1 MKEERPEHLSAQ
13 ENVSRSDEESQEQTA
28 TESESRS
35 DGESRNYSTAEYQG
49 SFGGENQK
57 QSANADQNQDGQEP
71 QAWLSHKWR
80 QHLQAKRRMNRA
92 VFAAQAFIL
101 LFGIALWEIVGR
113 LKWVDVL
120 IFSYPSKIGQQIVKD
135 IVSGEL
141 WPHLAMTVSE
151 TVVGFLLGTLIGTLL
166 AVVIWW
172 SPFLSRVL
180 DPYMVVFNSMPKVA
194 LGPIFIV
201 LFGAG
206 FTAIVITTLSITV
219 IVTTL
224 VVYTSFNEVDANY
237 TKVIRTFGG
246 SRQDVFRK
254 AILPAS
260 FPTIVSTLKVN
271 VGMAWVGVI
280 VGEFLVAK
288 IGLGYLIVYGFQVFN
303 FTLVLSSLVIIAFVA
318 TAMYQL
324 VVYIERKLVRER

>member
-1 MKEERPEHLSAQ
+1 MGNGAAKPEEAGDNRQ
-13 ENVSRSDEESQEQTA
+13 M
-28 TESESRS
+28 
-35 DGESRNYSTAEYQG
+35 
-49 SFGGENQK
+49 
-57 QSANADQNQDGQEP
+57 
-71 QAWLSHKWR
+71 WLNELWR
-80 QHLQAKRRMNRA
+80 QHKAKKRRMTRMVLIVQMSMLITA
-92 VFAAQAFIL
+92 
-101 LFGIALWEIVGR
+101 IALWEIAGR
-113 LKWVDVL
+113 LKWIDVL
-120 IFSYPSKIGQQIVKD
+120 IFSYPSKVGRQIVKD
-135 IVSGEL
+135 TVSGEI
-141 WPHLAMTVSE
+141 WPHLGVTVGE
-151 TVVGFLLGTLIGTLL
+151 TAVGFLLGTLVGTLL
-166 AVVIWW
+166 AILIWW

-206 FTAIVITTLSITV
+206 FTAIVVTTLSITV

-224 VVYTSFNEVDANY
+224 VVYNSFNEVDPNL

-246 SRQDVFRK
+246 NRRDQFIK

-288 IGLGYLIVYGFQVFN
+288 EGLGYLIVYGFQVFN
-303 FTLVLSSLVIIAFVA
+303 FTLVLSSLVVIAIVA
-318 TAMYQL
+318 TAMYQM
-324 VVYIERKLVRER
+324 VVYIERKLVRSSNGGR

>member
-1 MKEERPEHLSAQ
+1 MSRYVLSVQ
-13 ENVSRSDEESQEQTA
+13 
-28 TESESRS
+28 
-35 DGESRNYSTAEYQG
+35 
-49 SFGGENQK
+49 
-57 QSANADQNQDGQEP
+57 
-71 QAWLSHKWR
+71 
-80 QHLQAKRRMNRA
+80 
-92 VFAAQAFIL
+92 IL
-101 LFGIALWEIVGR
+101 ILVLFVGLWELAGQ
-113 LKWVDVL
+113 LKWIDVL
-120 IFSYPSKIGQQIVKD
+120 IFSYPSKVGRQIVKD
-135 IVSGEL
+135 ALSGEL
-141 WPHLAMTVSE
+141 WPHLAMTVGE
-151 TVVGFLLGTLIGTLL
+151 TAVGFLLGTLIGTLL
-166 AVVIWW
+166 AVLIWW

-206 FTAIVITTLSITV
+206 FTAIVVTTLSITV

-224 VVYTSFNEVDANY
+224 VVFNSFNEVDANFV
-237 TKVIRTFGG
+237 KVIRTFGG
-246 SRQDVFRK
+246 SRRDVFLK
-254 AILPAS
+254 VILPAS

-280 VGEFLVAK
+280 VGEFLVAR

-303 FTLVLSSLVIIAFVA
+303 FTLVLSSLVIIAIVA

>member
-1 MKEERPEHLSAQ
+1 MALSDAKR
-13 ENVSRSDEESQEQTA
+13 VA
-28 TESESRS
+28 
-35 DGESRNYSTAEYQG
+35 
-49 SFGGENQK
+49 
-57 QSANADQNQDGQEP
+57 GQE
-71 QAWLSHKWR
+71 AWLQEKWS
-80 QHLQAKRRMNRA
+80 QHRKRKQRMSRL
-92 VFAAQAFIL
+92 VLGVQL
-101 LFGIALWEIVGR
+101 LLLLLLIGLWELAGR
-113 LKWVDVL
+113 LRWIDVL
-120 IFSYPSKIGQQIVKD
+120 IFSYPSKVGQQIVKD
-135 IVSGEL
+135 AITGEL
-141 WPHLAMTVSE
+141 WPHLAMTVGE
-151 TVVGFLLGTLIGTLL
+151 TAVGFLLGTLLGTLL
-166 AVVIWW
+166 AVLIWW
-172 SPFLSRVL
+172 SPFLSKVL

-206 FTAIVITTLSITV
+206 FTAIVVTTLSITV

-224 VVYTSFNEVDANY
+224 VVFNSFNEVDANLI
-237 TKVIRTFGG
+237 KVIRTFGG
-246 SRQDVFRK
+246 NRRDVFLK

-303 FTLVLSSLVIIAFVA
+303 FTLVLSSLVIIAVVA

-324 VVYIERKLVRER
+324 VVYVERKLVRER

>member
-1 MKEERPEHLSAQ
+1 MYRKR
-13 ENVSRSDEESQEQTA
+13 
-28 TESESRS
+28 
-35 DGESRNYSTAEYQG
+35 
-49 SFGGENQK
+49 
-57 QSANADQNQDGQEP
+57 
-71 QAWLSHKWR
+71 
-80 QHLQAKRRMNRA
+80 KRRISNY
-92 VFAAQAFIL
+92 VVSVQALILVLFI
-101 LFGIALWEIVGR
+101 GCWELAGR
-113 LKWVDVL
+113 MRWIDVL
-120 IFSYPSKIGQQIVKD
+120 IFSYPSKVGRQIVKD
-135 IVSGEL
+135 AVSGEL
-141 WPHLAMTVSE
+141 WPHLAMTVGE
-151 TVVGFLLGTLIGTLL
+151 TAVGFLLGTLIGTLL
-166 AVVIWW
+166 AVLIWW

-180 DPYMVVFNSMPKVA
+180 DPFMVVFNSMPKVA

-206 FTAIVITTLSITV
+206 FTAIVVTTLSITV

-224 VVYTSFNEVDANY
+224 VVFNSFNEVDANLI
-237 TKVIRTFGG
+237 KVIRTFGG
-246 SRQDVFRK
+246 SRRDVFLK

-303 FTLVLSSLVIIAFVA
+303 FTLVLSSLVIIAVVA
-318 TAMYQL
+318 TGMYQL

>member
-1 MKEERPEHLSAQ
+1 MQADVTRLPDRERWLREKWNQHRKQKRKMKRMVLAVQIFLLLLLIGWWELAGRM
-13 ENVSRSDEESQEQTA
+13 
-28 TESESRS
+28 
-35 DGESRNYSTAEYQG
+35 
-49 SFGGENQK
+49 
-57 QSANADQNQDGQEP
+57 
-71 QAWLSHKWR
+71 KW
-80 QHLQAKRRMNRA
+80 
-92 VFAAQAFIL
+92 I
-101 LFGIALWEIVGR
+101 
-113 LKWVDVL
+113 DVL
-120 IFSYPSKIGQQIVKD
+120 IFSYPSKVARQIFKD
-135 IVSGEL
+135 AASGAL
-141 WPHLAMTVSE
+141 WPHLAMTVGE
-151 TVVGFLLGTLIGTLL
+151 TAVGFLLGTLLGTLL
-166 AVVIWW
+166 AVLIWW
-172 SPFLSRVL
+172 SPFLSKVL

-201 LFGAG
+201 MFGAG
-206 FTAIVITTLSITV
+206 FTAIVVTTLSITV

-224 VVYTSFNEVDANY
+224 VVFNSFNEVDANLV
-237 TKVIRTFGG
+237 KVIRTFGG
-246 SRQDVFRK
+246 SRRDVFMK

-303 FTLVLSSLVIIAFVA
+303 FTLVISSLVIIAVVA

>member
-1 MKEERPEHLSAQ
+1 LNEAMSKGKAGPKSAWIEEKWREHL
-13 ENVSRSDEESQEQTA
+13 R
-28 TESESRS
+28 R
-35 DGESRNYSTAEYQG
+35 
-49 SFGGENQK
+49 
-57 QSANADQNQDGQEP
+57 
-71 QAWLSHKWR
+71 
-80 QHLQAKRRMNRA
+80 KRRGSRLVLATQLLLMA
-92 VFAAQAFIL
+92 VLI
-101 LFGIALWEIVGR
+101 GLWELAGR
-113 LKWVDVL
+113 LGWVDVL
-120 IFSYPSKIGQQIVKD
+120 IFSYPSKVGGQIVKD
-135 IVSGEL
+135 VLNGEL
-141 WPHLAMTVSE
+141 WPHLAATVGE
-151 TVVGFLLGTLIGTLL
+151 TAVGFLLGTLVGTLL
-166 AVVIWW
+166 AVLIWW

-224 VVYTSFNEVDANY
+224 VVYNSFNEVDGNY
-237 TKVIRTFGG
+237 IKVIRTFGG
-246 SRQDVFRK
+246 NRRDVFMK

-260 FPTIVSTLKVN
+260 FPAIVSTLKVN

-303 FTLVLSSLVIIAFVA
+303 FTLVLASLVIIAVVA
-318 TAMYQL
+318 TGMYQL
-324 VVYIERKLVRER
+324 VVYVERILLKERR

>member
-1 MKEERPEHLSAQ
+1 MAPPVTKPAASEDWLQ
-13 ENVSRSDEESQEQTA
+13 E
-28 TESESRS
+28 
-35 DGESRNYSTAEYQG
+35 
-49 SFGGENQK
+49 K
-57 QSANADQNQDGQEP
+57 
-71 QAWLSHKWR
+71 WL
-80 QHLQAKRRMNRA
+80 QHRKRKRRMSRY
-92 VFAAQAFIL
+92 VLSVQTLIL
-101 LFGIALWEIVGR
+101 VLFVGLWELAGQ
-113 LKWVDVL
+113 LKWIDVL
-120 IFSYPSKIGQQIVKD
+120 IFSYPSKVGRQIVKD
-135 IVSGEL
+135 ALSGEL
-141 WPHLAMTVSE
+141 WPHLAMTVGE
-151 TVVGFLLGTLIGTLL
+151 TAVGFLLGTLIGTLL
-166 AVVIWW
+166 AVLIWW

-206 FTAIVITTLSITV
+206 FTAIVVTTLSITV

-224 VVYTSFNEVDANY
+224 VVFNSFNEVDANFV
-237 TKVIRTFGG
+237 KVIRTFGG
-246 SRQDVFRK
+246 SRRDVFLK
-254 AILPAS
+254 VILPAS

-303 FTLVLSSLVIIAFVA
+303 FTLVLSSLVIIAIVA
-318 TAMYQL
+318 TAMYQM

>member
-1 MKEERPEHLSAQ
+1 MSLTQTLKVKHEEKDWIKEQWHRHRWQKSRRRRLVLSTQ
-13 ENVSRSDEESQEQTA
+13 
-28 TESESRS
+28 
-35 DGESRNYSTAEYQG
+35 
-49 SFGGENQK
+49 
-57 QSANADQNQDGQEP
+57 
-71 QAWLSHKWR
+71 LS
-80 QHLQAKRRMNRA
+80 
-92 VFAAQAFIL
+92 L
-101 LFGIALWEIVGR
+101 LFIFIGLWELAGQ
-113 LKWVDVL
+113 LKWIDVL
-120 IFSYPSKIGQQIVKD
+120 IFSYPSKVARQIAKD
-135 IVSGEL
+135 AMSGEL
-141 WPHLAMTVSE
+141 WPHLGITVAE
-151 TVVGFLLGTLIGTLL
+151 TAVGFLLGTLIGTAL

-172 SPFLSRVL
+172 SPFLCRVL

-201 LFGAG
+201 MFGAG
-206 FTAIVITTLSITV
+206 YTAIVITTLSITV

-224 VVYTSFNEVDANY
+224 VVYNSFNEVDQNLI
-237 TKVIRTFGG
+237 KVIRTFGG
-246 SRQDVFRK
+246 SRRDVFLK

-303 FTLVLSSLVIIAFVA
+303 FTLVLSSLVIIAIVA

-324 VVYIERKLVRER
+324 VVYIERKLLKER

>member
-1 MKEERPEHLSAQ
+1 MAQ
-13 ENVSRSDEESQEQTA
+13 PVTKPDANQE
-28 TESESRS
+28 
-35 DGESRNYSTAEYQG
+35 
-49 SFGGENQK
+49 
-57 QSANADQNQDGQEP
+57 
-71 QAWLSHKWR
+71 AWLREKWLLYR
-80 QHLQAKRRMNRA
+80 RRKRRMSNY
-92 VFAAQAFIL
+92 VVSVQALILVLFI
-101 LFGIALWEIVGR
+101 GCWELAGR
-113 LKWVDVL
+113 LRWIDVL
-120 IFSYPSKIGQQIVKD
+120 IFSYPSKVGRQIVKD
-135 IVSGEL
+135 AVSGEL
-141 WPHLAMTVSE
+141 WPHLAMTVGE
-151 TVVGFLLGTLIGTLL
+151 TAVGFLLGTLIGTLL
-166 AVVIWW
+166 AVLIWW

-206 FTAIVITTLSITV
+206 FTAIVVTTLSITV

-224 VVYTSFNEVDANY
+224 VVFNSFNEVDANLV
-237 TKVIRTFGG
+237 KVIRTFGG
-246 SRQDVFRK
+246 SRRDVFVK

-303 FTLVLSSLVIIAFVA
+303 FTLVLSSLVIIAIVA